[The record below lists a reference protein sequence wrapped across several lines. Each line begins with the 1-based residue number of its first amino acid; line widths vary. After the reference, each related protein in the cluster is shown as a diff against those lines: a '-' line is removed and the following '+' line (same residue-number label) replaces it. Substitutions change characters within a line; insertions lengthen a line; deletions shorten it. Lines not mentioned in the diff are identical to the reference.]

1 MTQPSRDPGAT
12 GHPAEP
18 TPDQGDDSGLIAA
31 IAAILLVGAAIVLT
45 AAALAALLRRRGRRI
60 DRSVLVIVLTLTDRG
75 TKPQPRMRGRSDVAR
90 AQRQMEAHYRAAY
103 LLNAAGRI
111 QAAADAA
118 VAAAERSA
126 ETAGAEL
133 SDAAKRRAAERAIA
147 EASSRERPYWQAHE
161 RARRRRMDAALEV
174 ADAADLYG
182 PTLGWHTHMDD
193 RTTPECANADGHN
206 FRADM
211 APVIGWPGT
220 LHGGTCRCRPGP
232 PFPGARTVDEA
243 TGFGPRRSA
252 S

>member
-1 MTQPSRDPGAT
+1 MTAPSPRAAET
-12 GHPAEP
+12 HPAEP
-18 TPDQGDDSGLIAA
+18 TPDQGDDSDLIAA
-31 IAAILLVGAAIVLT
+31 VAAILLVGAAVMLT

-90 AQRQMEAHYRAAY
+90 GQRQVEAHYRAAY

-111 QAAADAA
+111 QAAVDAA

-126 ETAGAEL
+126 ATAGAEL
-133 SDAAKRRAAERAIA
+133 GEAARRRAAENTIR
-147 EASSRERPYWQAHE
+147 EATRRERPYWQAHE

-182 PTLGWHTHMDD
+182 PSLGWHTHMDD
-193 RTTPECANADGHN
+193 RTTPECRAAGGHN
-206 FRADM
+206 FRVDVP
-211 APVIGWPGT
+211 PVIGWPGT
-220 LHGGTCRCRPGP
+220 LHGGTCRCEPGP

-243 TGFGPRRSA
+243 TGFGPRRTA
-252 S
+252 